1 MQRFGGNESAYKNE
15 MMKEYNMNVGKV
27 ICNIKKD
34 FLIDNV
40 IKNHNYIKVAQ
51 KARKWIKRN
60 TVQGKGIVITNKQRK
75 IYQEVTGY
83 YIPTLMQWGMRD
95 EAIAYSAYLCGIQE
109 KDGSWLDYTQTRSSV
124 FNTGQVLRGLY
135 EVADIYPNAYEHL
148 IRGCDWLIS
157 NVKEDGRLAA
167 TEGTSW
173 SDGFNSELIHLYCL
187 PPLLYTGKKYGRTDY
202 VEAVHKV
209 KKYYIREY
217 KQDIENFNYLSHFY
231 AYIMEALVDI
241 GEIDIVKNAMSK
253 VEKLQK
259 VDGAVPAFK
268 SCDWVCSTGLF
279 QFAIVWF
286 KLGDW
291 KHGNKAFDY
300 ATSLQNETGG
310 WYGGYPASLR
320 FLGNKRVPYSIT
332 EEISYFPNE
341 EISWAVKY
349 FFDALHYREK
359 LEFELKA
366 HTFIDYIDS
375 SDSKYQSV
383 YAELK
388 KLADKKDFLR
398 IADIGCGKGR
408 YLKKLILD
416 FPNNEY
422 HGLDLS
428 ETVFKYSK
436 NPKIKLSVG
445 NILKTNYDN
454 ESFDMVFAVESIER
468 AVFVDLAINEM
479 CRITKS
485 GGSVVIIDKV
495 DKAFDD
501 FKYSEWIY
509 PEELSTKQWLNEK
522 NICQIFNDNGIS
534 DVEIIDVP
542 IPEGELYKAFIGR
555 K

>member
-1 MQRFGGNESAYKNE
+1 
-15 MMKEYNMNVGKV
+15 MNVNTVMSDIQRK
-27 ICNIKKD
+27 IKDLKIND
-34 FLIDNV
+34 SLQ
-40 IKNHNYIKVAQ
+40 NHNYIKAAQ
-51 KARKWIKRN
+51 KARKWVKRN

-95 EAIAYSAYLCGIQE
+95 EAIAYSEYLCGIQE

-359 LEFELKA
+359 LEFEIKA
-366 HTFIDYIDS
+366 STFIEHIDS
-375 SDSKYQSV
+375 SDGKYQCV
-383 YAELK
+383 HNELR
-388 KLADKKDFLR
+388 KLINVNDRAVLK
-398 IADIGCGKGR
+398 IADIGCGKGS
-408 YLKKLILD
+408 YLKKLLLD
-416 FPNNEY
+416 FQGVECY
-422 HGLDLS
+422 GLDLS
-428 ETVFKYSK
+428 EAVLKYIN
-436 NPKIKLSVG
+436 NPKIKISVG
-445 NILKTNYDN
+445 NILNTNYED
-454 ESFDMVFAVESIER
+454 ETFDMVFATESIEH
-468 AVFVDLAINEM
+468 AIFIDLAIKEL
-479 CRITKS
+479 CRITKP
-485 GGSVVIIDKV
+485 GGSIVIIDRV
-495 DKAFDD
+495 DEAFNA
-501 FKYSEWIY
+501 FKYAEWFY
-509 PEELSTKQWLNEK
+509 PEELSTKQWLNMEVMVELFE
-522 NICQIFNDNGIS
+522 NNGIT
-534 DVEIIDVP
+534 DAEVLEVTVY
-542 IPEGELYKAFIGR
+542 EGRLYKAIIGKKKRGICNDRMLR
-555 K
+555 KCIS